1 MDCAASVGA
10 DKCGLLLLEENAPT
24 ADVRDLIGPGGA
36 KEVTG
41 SSSGDDVQAK
51 KTDDDT
57 AGLVDL
63 RNSYSQEPRSS
74 YFP

>member
-1 MDCAASVGA
+1 MRKFGD
-10 DKCGLLLLEENAPT
+10 LLGSPSRPRFLEENAPT

-41 SSSGDDVQAK
+41 SSSGDEVEAK